1 MLRVFALIAALLT
14 ASLVVGAVLLLRRF
28 LSATEP
34 VHSTPAES
42 VQAATVSASGPRRR
56 VSGLLSAAAS
66 EEQSEP
72 RAPDDFEKTMSWVEE
87 RLRECG
93 FNSWQAVSLAEAGV
107 DWHQAKLLID
117 LGCSH
122 ETALDILLP

>member
-1 MLRVFALIAALLT
+1 MSALIVALLM
-14 ASLVVGAVLLLRRF
+14 ASLVVGAVLLLRRY
-28 LSATEP
+28 LSETEP
-34 VHSTPAES
+34 AHLIPAES
-42 VQAATVSASGPRRR
+42 VRVVTASGFGRRR
-56 VSGLLSAAAS
+56 TGRGLLSSAAS

-87 RLRECG
+87 RLRAECG